1 MKKVGV
7 KGVLTIK
14 EDVVVLTW
22 ILAKQKIG
30 LSINIQQLKLKVI
43 EITKPDQHHFKMRFH
58 KIVGGIGL
66 NGTI

>member
-1 MKKVGV
+1 
-7 KGVLTIK
+7 
-14 EDVVVLTW
+14 
-22 ILAKQKIG
+22 LAKQKVG